1 MEIVKE
7 SLPLEGKIESYLA
20 TLLEG
25 YEQNI
30 EQVNQFIEQHETQ
43 IEGAKKQRDEWLS
56 SVEELK
62 GLLELEGENEEE
74 DQFVHINLLLQEGIF
89 FRVVRCLPIFIS

>member
-7 SLPLEGKIESYLA
+7 SSTLDGKVESFLS

-43 IEGAKKQRDEWLS
+43 VEGAKMQRAEWITS
-56 SVEELK
+56 IEELK
-62 GLLELEGENEEE
+62 ALLKLEGENEKE
-74 DQFVHINLLLQEGIF
+74 D
-89 FRVVRCLPIFIS
+89 

>member
-7 SLPLEGKIESYLA
+7 SSALDGKVESFLS

-30 EQVNQFIEQHETQ
+30 QQVNEFIDQHEGQ
-43 IEGAKKQRDEWLS
+43 VEGAKKQRDEWVTA
-56 SVEELK
+56 VEELK
-62 GLLELEGENEEE
+62 TLLELEGENTEE
-74 DQFVHINLLLQEGIF
+74 D
-89 FRVVRCLPIFIS
+89 

>member
-7 SLPLEGKIESYLA
+7 SSALDGKVESFLS

-30 EQVNQFIEQHETQ
+30 QQVNEFIDQHEGQ
-43 IEGAKKQRDEWLS
+43 VEGAKKQRGEWLTA
-56 SVEELK
+56 VEELK
-62 GLLELEGENEEE
+62 TLLELEGETPEE
-74 DQFVHINLLLQEGIF
+74 D
-89 FRVVRCLPIFIS
+89 

>member
-7 SLPLEGKIESYLA
+7 SSTLDGKVESFLS

-25 YEQNI
+25 YEQNVK
-30 EQVNQFIEQHETQ
+30 QVDEFIAEHETQ
-43 IEGAKKQRDEWLS
+43 VEGAKMQRAEWIT

-62 GLLELEGENEEE
+62 TLLKLEGASTEE
-74 DQFVHINLLLQEGIF
+74 G
-89 FRVVRCLPIFIS
+89 

>member
-7 SLPLEGKIESYLA
+7 SSALDGKVESFLS

-43 IEGAKKQRDEWLS
+43 IEGAKKQRDEWATAI
-56 SVEELK
+56 EDLK
-62 GLLELEGENEEE
+62 TLLELDGENTEE
-74 DQFVHINLLLQEGIF
+74 D
-89 FRVVRCLPIFIS
+89 